1 MAVSIEDAWN
11 VSSIVEP
18 QVQLSKTH
26 DDVNMNS
33 VSAKQTYSHSLSEQE
48 KELRYNVMLNSQET
62 PKENHITQHDKY
74 MESIIIQLQELRK
87 EESKRFTV
95 YITISGILFALLF
108 MYIERL
114 QNKIEGLSHNL
125 RHVQVMKKPPS
136 HDMRSPPSELYSW
149 LQQ

>member
-74 MESIIIQLQELRK
+74 MEL
-87 EESKRFTV
+87 V
-95 YITISGILFALLF
+95 YLFL
-108 MYIERL
+108 
-114 QNKIEGLSHNL
+114 NN
-125 RHVQVMKKPPS
+125 
-136 HDMRSPPSELYSW
+136 D
-149 LQQ
+149 